1 MIYVYKIYFPSMY
14 NISFCG
20 HHNQNADQPSV
31 HYWQENT
38 ARSDIPLAKLI
49 EACMLQMYKH
59 DERFVRMSK

>member
-1 MIYVYKIYFPSMY
+1 MY